1 MAIKKKSSGGGGANW
16 MDTYGDMVTLLL
28 CFFVLLYSMSTISE
42 EKFKAIVQSFNPSSL
57 ETSTMTSGSEGPLA
71 DPSEGIGSDYGLTP
85 PDETE
90 MEQTDIDD
98 LLEQL
103 AQMLKE
109 VAADSGQAENIEVT
123 KGDGYVF
130 VSFNDAVFFMGD
142 SPTITVEGER
152 ILNVVADALN
162 HAARAVDELRVMGHT
177 AQASPDRP
185 NNVDNDRRLASNR
198 ATNVTIYLQ
207 KRVEISPA
215 RIVSV
220 GYGQHRPVDTNSTRE
235 GRAHNR
241 RVEMIIT
248 GKNLYN
254 ELGDALQQYQ
264 TLRTGDAPA
273 EVSEEFYAEDAG
285 APLE

>member
-1 MAIKKKSSGGGGANW
+1 MAVKKKSGGGGGANW

-57 ETSTMTSGSEGPLA
+57 ESSTMTSGSEGPLA
-71 DPSEGIGSDYGLTP
+71 DPSEGIGSDFGLAP
-85 PDETE
+85 SEE
-90 MEQTDIDD
+90 EIEQSEIDD
-98 LLEQL
+98 LMEQL

-109 VAADSGQAENIEVT
+109 MAADSGQADNIEVT

-142 SPTITVEGER
+142 SPTITAEGER
-152 ILNVVADALN
+152 ILNTVADALN
-162 HAARAVDELRVMGHT
+162 RASRAIDELRIMGHT
-177 AQASPDRP
+177 AQASPDRA

-215 RIVSV
+215 RMVSV
-220 GYGQHRPVDTNSTRE
+220 GYGQWRPVDTNATRT

-248 GKNLYN
+248 GKDLYN
-254 ELGDALQQYQ
+254 ELGDALEQYR
-264 TLRTGDAPA
+264 TLRTGEAPEAAA
-273 EVSEEFYAEDAG
+273 EEYSEEAWD
-285 APLE
+285 

>member
-1 MAIKKKSSGGGGANW
+1 MAVKKKSGGGGGGANW

-57 ETSTMTSGSEGPLA
+57 EATTMTSGSEGPLA
-71 DPSEGIGSDYGLTP
+71 DPSEGIGSDYGLVE
-85 PDETE
+85 PDPSEE
-90 MEQTDIDD
+90 VMEQADIDA
-98 LLEQL
+98 LMEQL

-109 VAADSGQAENIEVT
+109 MAQQSSQSENIEVT

-130 VSFNDAVFFMGD
+130 VSFNDAVFFLGD
-142 SPTITVEGER
+142 SPAITAEGEQ
-152 ILNVVADALN
+152 ILNVVAEALN
-162 HAARAVDELRVMGHT
+162 QAAPAIDELRIMGHT

-207 KRVEISPA
+207 KRATELSPA
-215 RIVSV
+215 RMVSV
-220 GYGQHRPVDTNSTRE
+220 GYGQWRPVDTNATRG

-248 GKNLYN
+248 GKDLYD
-254 ELGDALQQYQ
+254 ELGDALQQYR
-264 TLRTGDAPA
+264 TIRTGDAP
-273 EVSEEFYAEDAG
+273 EEYAEEYA
-285 APLE
+285 E

>member
-1 MAIKKKSSGGGGANW
+1 MAIKKKSGGGGGGANW

-71 DPSEGIGSDYGLTP
+71 DPSEGIGSDFGVAP
-85 PDETE
+85 SEE
-90 MEQTDIDD
+90 EIEQSEIED
-98 LLEQL
+98 LMSQL

-109 VAADSGQAENIEVT
+109 MAAESGQADNIEVT

-142 SPTITVEGER
+142 SPSITVEGER
-152 ILNVVADALN
+152 ILNTVADALN
-162 HAARAVDELRVMGHT
+162 RAARAVDELRIMGHT
-177 AQASPDRP
+177 AQASPDRA

-220 GYGQHRPVDTNSTRE
+220 GYGQWRPVDTNATRD

-254 ELGDALQQYQ
+254 ELGDALQQYR
-264 TLRTGDAPA
+264 TLRTGEAPTEA
-273 EVSEEFYAEDAG
+273 AEEFYPE
-285 APLE
+285 E

>member
-1 MAIKKKSSGGGGANW
+1 MAVKKKSGGGGGGANW

-71 DPSEGIGSDYGLTP
+71 DPSEGIGSDFGLSP
-85 PDETE
+85 TE
-90 MEQTDIDD
+90 EAMEQSDIDA
-98 LLEQL
+98 LMEQL

-109 VAADSGQAENIEVT
+109 MAADSGQADNIEVT

-142 SPTITVEGER
+142 SPTITAEGER

-162 HAARAVDELRVMGHT
+162 GAARAVDELRIMGHT
-177 AQASPDRP
+177 AQASPDRA

-220 GYGQHRPVDTNSTRE
+220 GYGQWRPVDTNNTRD

-248 GKNLYN
+248 GKDLYN
-254 ELGDALQQYQ
+254 ELGDALEQYR
-264 TLRTGDAPA
+264 TIRTGEAPETAA
-273 EVSEEFYAEDAG
+273 EEYEEWAE
-285 APLE
+285 